1 MALQGPEEL
10 GEQVDEPEDLDDQ
23 DASSISPAEEITLPL
38 VSGGDEEAVQAVL
51 LPWDR
56 FSTWLHCLCVV
67 GFDLELG
74 QAVEVIYPQHS
85 KLSEKEKMNICYLSF
100 PDSNSGCLGDTQ
112 FCFRFRQGSSRKLS
126 LGSFLETSDRDAPP
140 CLKREQSHYYG
151 YVYFRQVRDKSLKR
165 GYFQKSLVL
174 ISSLPYVTFFHSLL
188 KIMAPEYFEKQEPCL
203 EAACNDIDRWPT
215 PHPGRIL
222 TLPIM
227 GVVIKVRIPT
237 CYDKPGTL
245 QLVQSS
251 QSDSQVSIVLPTIHE
266 VDLFRCFYPVFFHIQ
281 MLWEL
286 VLLGEALVVMAPSPA
301 ESSDTVLALVSC
313 ISPLRYCSDFRPYF
327 TIHDSEFK
335 EYTTRTQAPPS
346 VVLGVTN
353 PFFAKTL
360 QHWPHIVRIGDM
372 KQAGEVAKQMKVKK
386 LKNLKTLD
394 SKPGVYT
401 AYKPYLNKDEEIIK
415 QLQKGIQQK
424 RPSAA
429 QNAILRR
436 YFLELTQSFII
447 PLERYVASLMPL
459 QKSISPWKS
468 PPQLRPFIQQEF
480 MKTLEKAGPQL
491 TSRLKGDW
499 LGLYRHFLKS
509 PNFDGWFRSRRKEMM
524 HKLEALHLEALCEE
538 DLHQRVQKHSE
549 VETVDLVL
557 KLKDKLSQAEK
568 EQLPVRPG
576 TTAKLRAHIEAV
588 ILSLPE
594 DLQAILHKPSAP

>member
-1 MALQGPEEL
+1 MALRGSEEVEERMEEAEQGEDREL
-10 GEQVDEPEDLDDQ
+10 K
-23 DASSISPAEEITLPL
+23 ISPAEEMPAD
-38 VSGGDEEAVQAVL
+38 GPGEDEPEPEPEQQLL

-56 FSTWLHCLCVV
+56 FSAWLHCICVV

-74 QAVEVIYPQHS
+74 QAVEVIYPHHS
-85 KLSEKEKMNICYLSF
+85 KLTEKEKTSICYLSF

-112 FCFRFRQGSSRKLS
+112 FCFRFRQAAGSKSS
-126 LGSFLETSDRDAPP
+126 LGCFLDHFDRDAPV
-140 CLKREQSHYYG
+140 CLKKDQGHFYG
-151 YVYFRQVRDKSLKR
+151 YVYFRQVRDKTLKR

-174 ISSLPYVTFFHSLL
+174 ISKLPYVTFFHSLL
-188 KIMAPEYFEKQEPCL
+188 KLIAPEYFEKQEPCL

-215 PHPGRIL
+215 PCPGKIL

-227 GVVIKVRIPT
+227 GVVMKLRIPT
-237 CYDKPGTL
+237 CSDKPGTS
-245 QLVQSS
+245 QLVQSTPT
-251 QSDSQVSIVLPTIHE
+251 DSLVSIVLPTIHE

-301 ESSDTVLALVSC
+301 ESSETVLALVSC
-313 ISPLRYCSDFRPYF
+313 IAPLRYCSDFRPYF

-346 VVLGVTN
+346 VILGVTN

-360 QHWPHIVRIGDM
+360 QHWPHIIRIGDM
-372 KQAGEVAKQMKVKK
+372 KQTGEMAKQMKVKK

-394 SKPGVYT
+394 SKPGVYS
-401 AYKPYLNKDEEIIK
+401 AYKPFLNKDEEILK
-415 QLQKGIQQK
+415 QLQKGVQQK
-424 RPSAA
+424 RPSSA

-447 PLERYVASLMPL
+447 PLVRFSSFTSQMKPV
-459 QKSISPWKS
+459 IS
-468 PPQLRPFIQQEF
+468 PPQLKPFVQEEF

-499 LGLYRHFLKS
+499 IGLYRQFLKS
-509 PNFDGWFRSRRKEMM
+509 PNFDGWFRNRRKEMTQ
-524 HKLEALHLEALCEE
+524 KLEALHLEALCDE
-538 DLHQRVQKHSE
+538 DLQLRIQKHTE

-557 KLKDKLSQAEK
+557 KLKEKLTQAER
-568 EQLPVRPG
+568 EQLPVRMG
-576 TTAKLRAHIEAV
+576 TLAKLQAHIDSV

-594 DLQAILHKPSAP
+594 DLQGILHKPVTP

>member
-1 MALQGPEEL
+1 ARTGRR
-10 GEQVDEPEDLDDQ
+10 GGGGGDVDEPE
-23 DASSISPAEEITLPL
+23 
-38 VSGGDEEAVQAVL
+38 EALL

-56 FSTWLHCLCVV
+56 FSTWLHCICVV

-74 QAVEVIYPQHS
+74 QAVEDENNPNSFSLFQKTS
-85 KLSEKEKMNICYLSF
+85 ICYLSF

-112 FCFRFRQGSSRKLS
+112 FCFRFRQGSNRKPS
-126 LGSFLETSDRDAPP
+126 LGCFLETTDRDAPP
-140 CLKREQSHYYG
+140 CLKREQGHYYG

-174 ISSLPYVTFFHSLL
+174 ISKLPYVTFFHSLL

-203 EAACNDIDRWPT
+203 EAGQSEN
-215 PHPGRIL
+215 
-222 TLPIM
+222 LPYLSVCLYLSI
-227 GVVIKVRIPT
+227 RIPT
-237 CYDKPGTL
+237 CYDKPGTS
-245 QLVQSS
+245 QLVQSA

-346 VVLGVTN
+346 VILGVTN

-360 QHWPHIVRIGDM
+360 QHWPHIIRIGDM
-372 KQAGEVAKQMKVKK
+372 KQAGEMAKQMKVKK

-401 AYKPYLNKDEEIIK
+401 AYKPYLNKDEDIIK
-415 QLQKGIQQK
+415 QLQKGVQQK

-429 QNAILRR
+429 QNAIIRR
-436 YFLELTQSFII
+436 YFLELTQSFMI

-468 PPQLRPFIQQEF
+468 PPQLRPFIQQDF

-499 LGLYRHFLKS
+499 IGLYRHFLKS
-509 PNFDGWFRSRRKEMM
+509 SNFDGWFRNRRREMTQ
-524 HKLEALHLEALCEE
+524 KLEALHLEALCEE
-538 DLHQRVQKHSE
+538 DLQQRVQKHSE

-557 KLKDKLSQAEK
+557 KLKDKLTQAER

-576 TTAKLRAHIEAV
+576 TVAKLRAHIEAV
-588 ILSLPE
+588 ILALPE
-594 DLQAILHKPSAP
+594 DLQGILHKPSTP

>member
-1 MALQGPEEL
+1 MASQGSEGLEEQL
-10 GEQVDEPEDLDDQ
+10 EEPEDTLRV
-23 DASSISPAEEITLPL
+23 SPAEEMPVEGPPALEEPEQEPL
-38 VSGGDEEAVQAVL
+38 L

-56 FSTWLHCLCVV
+56 FSSWLHCICVV

-74 QAVEVIYPQHS
+74 QAVEVIYPHHS
-85 KLSEKEKMNICYLSF
+85 RLTEKEKTSICYLSF
-100 PDSNSGCLGDTQ
+100 PDSNSDLVC
-112 FCFRFRQGSSRKLS
+112 CFGLYLERIFELHDIS
-126 LGSFLETSDRDAPP
+126 LT
-140 CLKREQSHYYG
+140 
-151 YVYFRQVRDKSLKR
+151 VYACVCVSLL
-165 GYFQKSLVL
+165 QSLVL
-174 ISSLPYVTFFHSLL
+174 ISKLPYVTFFHSLL
-188 KIMAPEYFEKQEPCL
+188 KLIAPEYFEKQEPFL

-215 PHPGRIL
+215 PCPGKIL

-227 GVVIKVRIPT
+227 GVVMKLRIPT
-237 CYDKPGTL
+237 CYDKPGTY

-251 QSDSQVSIVLPTIHE
+251 DSLVSIVLPTVHE
-266 VDLFRCFYPVFFHIQ
+266 VDLFRCFHPVFFHIQ

-286 VLLGEALVVMAPSPA
+286 VLLSEALVVMAPSPA

-346 VVLGVTN
+346 VILGVTN

-360 QHWPHIVRIGDM
+360 QHWPHIIRIGDM
-372 KQAGEVAKQMKVKK
+372 KQAGEMAKQMKVKK

-401 AYKPYLNKDEEIIK
+401 AYKPFLNKDEDIIK
-415 QLQKGIQQK
+415 QLQKGVQQK

-468 PPQLRPFIQQEF
+468 PPQLRPFNQEEF

-499 LGLYRHFLKS
+499 IGLYRQFLRS
-509 PNFDGWFRSRRKEMM
+509 PNFDGWFRNRRKEMM
-524 HKLEALHLEALCEE
+524 QKLEALHLEALCEE
-538 DLHQRVQKHSE
+538 DLQLRIQKHTE

-557 KLKDKLSQAEK
+557 KLKEKLTQAEK
-568 EQLPVRPG
+568 DQLPVKPG
-576 TTAKLRAHIEAV
+576 TLPKLQAHIESI
-588 ILSLPE
+588 ILTLPE
-594 DLQAILHKPSAP
+594 DLQGILHKPDCA

>member
-1 MALQGPEEL
+1 M
-10 GEQVDEPEDLDDQ
+10 GEPVEEPEDLDDQ
-23 DASSISPAEEITLPL
+23 DAASISPAEEITMPPGP
-38 VSGGDEEAVQAVL
+38 GGEEGSEQAPL

-56 FSTWLHCLCVV
+56 FSAWLHCICVV

-74 QAVEVIYPQHS
+74 QAVEVSGVPKTLWS
-85 KLSEKEKMNICYLSF
+85 DMEKLKTSICYLSF

-112 FCFRFRQGSSRKLS
+112 FCFRFRQGSNRKS
-126 LGSFLETSDRDAPP
+126 SQGCFLETADRDAPP
-140 CLKREQSHYYG
+140 CLKREQGHYYG

-174 ISSLPYVTFFHSLL
+174 ISKLPYVTFFHCLL

-203 EAACNDIDRWPT
+203 EAACNDMDRWPA

-227 GVVIKVRIPT
+227 GVVIKVRAPSVS
-237 CYDKPGTL
+237 L
-245 QLVQSS
+245 MLVCQFERL
-251 QSDSQVSIVLPTIHE
+251 VSIVLPTIHE
-266 VDLFRCFYPVFFHIQ
+266 VDLFRCFHPVFFHIQ

-346 VVLGVTN
+346 VILGVTN

-360 QHWPHIVRIGDM
+360 QHWPHIIRIGDM
-372 KQAGEVAKQMKVKK
+372 KQKGEQPTKQMKVKK

-401 AYKPYLNKDEEIIK
+401 AYKPYLSKDEEIIK
-415 QLQKGIQQK
+415 QLQKGVQQK

-459 QKSISPWKS
+459 QKSICPWKS
-468 PPQLRPFIQQEF
+468 PPQLRPFNQQDF

-499 LGLYRHFLKS
+499 IGLYRCFLKS
-509 PNFDGWFRSRRKEMM
+509 PNFDGWFRSRRKEMTQ
-524 HKLEALHLEALCEE
+524 KLEALHLEALCEE
-538 DLHQRVQKHSE
+538 VRRRRRGNKIQL
-549 VETVDLVL
+549 L
-557 KLKDKLSQAEK
+557 K
-568 EQLPVRPG
+568 
-576 TTAKLRAHIEAV
+576 RA
-588 ILSLPE
+588 
-594 DLQAILHKPSAP
+594 QQN

>member
-1 MALQGPEEL
+1 MAFQGSEDVEEQI
-10 GEQVDEPEDLDDQ
+10 EEPEDTLRV
-23 DASSISPAEEITLPL
+23 SPAEEMPVDGPPAAEEQDPEPL
-38 VSGGDEEAVQAVL
+38 L

-56 FSTWLHCLCVV
+56 FSSWLHCICVV

-74 QAVEVIYPQHS
+74 QAVEVIYPHHS
-85 KLSEKEKMNICYLSF
+85 KLTEKEKTSICYLSF

-112 FCFRFRQGSSRKLS
+112 FCFRFRQAAGRKSS
-126 LGSFLETSDRDAPP
+126 LGCFLDHFDRDAPV
-140 CLKREQSHYYG
+140 CLKRDQGYYYG

-174 ISSLPYVTFFHSLL
+174 ISKLPYVTFFHSLL
-188 KIMAPEYFEKQEPCL
+188 KLIAPEYFEKQEPCL

-215 PHPGRIL
+215 PCPGKIL

-227 GVVIKVRIPT
+227 GVVMKLRIPT
-237 CYDKPGTL
+237 CYDKPGTS
-245 QLVQSS
+245 QLVQSAP
-251 QSDSQVSIVLPTIHE
+251 SDSLVSIILPTVHE
-266 VDLFRCFYPVFFHIQ
+266 VDLFRCFHPVFFHIQ

-346 VVLGVTN
+346 VILGVTN

-360 QHWPHIVRIGDM
+360 QHWPHIIRIGDM
-372 KQAGEVAKQMKVKK
+372 KQAGEMAKQMKVKK

-401 AYKPYLNKDEEIIK
+401 AYKPFLNKDEDIIK
-415 QLQKGIQQK
+415 QLQKGVQQK

-468 PPQLRPFIQQEF
+468 PPQLRPFNQEEF

-499 LGLYRHFLKS
+499 IGLY
-509 PNFDGWFRSRRKEMM
+509 
-524 HKLEALHLEALCEE
+524 
-538 DLHQRVQKHSE
+538 
-549 VETVDLVL
+549 
-557 KLKDKLSQAEK
+557 
-568 EQLPVRPG
+568 
-576 TTAKLRAHIEAV
+576 
-588 ILSLPE
+588 
-594 DLQAILHKPSAP
+594 

>member
-1 MALQGPEEL
+1 MAFQGSEGLEEQI
-10 GEQVDEPEDLDDQ
+10 EEPEDTLRV
-23 DASSISPAEEITLPL
+23 SPAEEMPFDGPPT
-38 VSGGDEEAVQAVL
+38 SEEPEPIL

-56 FSTWLHCLCVV
+56 FSTWLHCICVV

-74 QAVEVIYPQHS
+74 QAVEVIYPHHS
-85 KLSEKEKMNICYLSF
+85 KLTEKEKTSICYLSF

-112 FCFRFRQGSSRKLS
+112 FCFRFRQATVRKSS
-126 LGSFLETSDRDAPP
+126 LGCFLDHFERDAPV
-140 CLKREQSHYYG
+140 CLKRDQGYYYG

-165 GYFQKSLVL
+165 GYFQKL
-174 ISSLPYVTFFHSLL
+174 
-188 KIMAPEYFEKQEPCL
+188 
-203 EAACNDIDRWPT
+203 
-215 PHPGRIL
+215 
-222 TLPIM
+222 
-227 GVVIKVRIPT
+227 RIPT
-237 CYDKPGTL
+237 CYDKPGTS
-245 QLVQSS
+245 QLIQSAP
-251 QSDSQVSIVLPTIHE
+251 SDSLVSIVLPTVHE

-313 ISPLRYCSDFRPYF
+313 ISPLRFCSDFRPYF

-346 VVLGVTN
+346 VILGVTN

-360 QHWPHIVRIGDM
+360 QHWPHIIRIGDM
-372 KQAGEVAKQMKVKK
+372 KQTGEMAKQMKVKK

-394 SKPGVYT
+394 SKPGVYS
-401 AYKPYLNKDEEIIK
+401 AYKPFLSKDEDIIK
-415 QLQKGIQQK
+415 QLQKGVQQK

-459 QKSISPWKS
+459 QKSICPWKS
-468 PPQLRPFIQQEF
+468 PPQLRPFIQEEF

-499 LGLYRHFLKS
+499 IGLYRQFLGS
-509 PNFDGWFRSRRKEMM
+509 PNFDGWFRNRRKEMTQ
-524 HKLEALHLEALCEE
+524 KLEALHLEALCEE
-538 DLHQRVQKHSE
+538 DLQLRIQKHTE

-557 KLKDKLSQAEK
+557 KLKEKLTQAERDH
-568 EQLPVRPG
+568 LPVKTG
-576 TTAKLRAHIEAV
+576 TLVKLQAHIETI

-594 DLQAILHKPSAP
+594 DLQGILHKPPSP